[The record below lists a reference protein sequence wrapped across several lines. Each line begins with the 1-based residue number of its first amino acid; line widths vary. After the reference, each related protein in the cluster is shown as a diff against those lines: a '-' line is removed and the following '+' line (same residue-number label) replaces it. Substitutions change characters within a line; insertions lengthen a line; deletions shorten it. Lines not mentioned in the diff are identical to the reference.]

1 MNKTS
6 NKPFFKFLILCF
18 GGFIASAGS
27 GITSFGVSVYV
38 FEKTG
43 LASATT
49 LIALLAFLPSLILSP
64 LAGILADRYDRRL
77 LMILGH
83 GLSAVGTIYILFCML
98 CGEVQFWQI
107 GVGVTIRSVFSSLID
122 PAFKATIT
130 DLLSEEEYTKANG
143 FVQISDSAKFLIS
156 PIIAG
161 FLLAVSDMKL
171 LLVIDICTIFVTVI
185 ATTVVRKG
193 IVSKKRASK
202 ESVRGEFRTGWTAL
216 TKTRGVF
223 ILTVMAA
230 CTTFFVTFIQSLST
244 PMMLA
249 FTDSLTLGIAT
260 TIWASGMLVS
270 SVLLGLIPI
279 KKGFAKIFSGALFLA
294 GIFMGGFGL
303 RENIIVICI
312 FGFLFFAMLPFAN
325 MSIDYLIRTNINN
338 NVQGRVWGLIGIISQ
353 LGYAVAYVILG
364 PLADFVF
371 VPWLV
376 EGGTLANSVGKVI
389 GVGNGRGIGLLIIV
403 AGILLAFSAI
413 FLYRIKSV
421 RELENRGRLCTEK
434 S

>member
-1 MNKTS
+1 
-6 NKPFFKFLILCF
+6 
-18 GGFIASAGS
+18 
-27 GITSFGVSVYV
+27 
-38 FEKTG
+38 
-43 LASATT
+43 
-49 LIALLAFLPSLILSP
+49 
-64 LAGILADRYDRRL
+64 
-77 LMILGH
+77 
-83 GLSAVGTIYILFCML
+83 ML

-403 AGILLAFSAI
+403 AGILLAITAI
-413 FLYRIKSV
+413 ILYRIKSV

>member
-1 MNKTS
+1 MNKIS

-18 GGFIASAGS
+18 GGFLASAGN

-49 LIALLAFLPSLILSP
+49 LITLFAFLPALLLSP

-77 LMILGH
+77 LIIFGH
-83 GLSAVGTIYILFCML
+83 GLSAVGLVYILFCML
-98 CGEVQFWQI
+98 CGEAQFWQI
-107 GVGVTIRSVFSSLID
+107 GLGVTIRSVFSSLID

-130 DLLSEEEYTKANG
+130 DLLGEEEYTKASG
-143 FVQISDSAKFLIS
+143 FVQISDSAKFILS
-156 PIIAG
+156 PLIAG
-161 FLLAVSDMKL
+161 YLLVVSDIKL
-171 LLVIDICTIFVTVI
+171 LIIIDICTIFLTVI
-185 ATTVVRKG
+185 ATFMVRKG
-193 IVSKKRASK
+193 LVSKVCKAK
-202 ESVRGEFRTGWTAL
+202 ESVIKGFRTGWTAL
-216 TKTRGVF
+216 TKNRGVF
-223 ILTVMAA
+223 LLTIVVT
-230 CTTFFVTFIQSLST
+230 CTTFFMASIQSLST
-244 PMMLA
+244 PMILA
-249 FTDSLTLGIAT
+249 FKDSLTLGIAT

-279 KKGFAKIFSGALFLA
+279 KKGFAKILSGALLFA
-294 GIFMGGFGL
+294 GLFMAGFGL

-312 FGFLFFAMLPFAN
+312 FGFLFFTMLPFAN
-325 MSIDYLIRTNINN
+325 ISTDYLIRTNVNN